1 MEVIRMPTI
10 KNKHY
15 RKFLD
20 EGEITLIT
28 AGDFDAAIEAA
39 SSGIYRKYRD
49 LARSLLIV
57 LYYTGCRPAE
67 ALKVCAK
74 DIDTSD
80 HIFLKVKLKTLKM
93 GRPRTVYIPRK
104 LPYVNELEDL
114 SLRTYPDM
122 LLFYP
127 FISKS
132 VRTYKLRTGEVKTFI
147 ETSDRLRYFFKKWF
161 ASLPNGAISPYF
173 LRHNRFSSLAIE
185 GAAPQDIQLLKGAK
199 DLSSVSPYLHMSTQ
213 KAREIGKKIK

>member
-1 MEVIRMPTI
+1 MAKI

-20 EGEITLIT
+20 EGEIDLVTP
-28 AGDFDAAIEAA
+28 ADFDAAIEAA
-39 SSGIYRKYRD
+39 STGIYGKHRD
-49 LARSLLIV
+49 ISRALLV
-57 LYYTGCRPAE
+57 TLYYTGCRPAE
-67 ALKVCAK
+67 ALKVCGK

-80 HIFLKVKLKTLKM
+80 HTFLKVKLKTLKM

-104 LPYVNELEDL
+104 LPYVADLEAL
-114 SLRTYPDM
+114 ALRTYPDM

-132 VRTYKLRTGEVKTFI
+132 VKLYKTRNGEVKTFT
-147 ETSDRLRYFFKKWF
+147 ETSTRLRYYFRKWF
-161 ASLPNGAISPYF
+161 AHLPGGAVSPYF
-173 LRHNRFSSLAIE
+173 LRHNRFSSLALE

-199 DLSSVSPYLHMSTQ
+199 DLSSVSPYLHMSTK
-213 KAREIGKKIK
+213 KARDIGRKIR